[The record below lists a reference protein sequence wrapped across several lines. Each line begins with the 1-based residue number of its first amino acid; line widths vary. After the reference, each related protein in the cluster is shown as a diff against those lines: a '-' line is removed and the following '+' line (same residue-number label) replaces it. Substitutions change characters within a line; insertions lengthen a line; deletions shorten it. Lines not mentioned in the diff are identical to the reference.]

1 MRHTLKRKGGESPF
15 RSTLNRIVHTPLF
28 WLAIL
33 YISIGIVY
41 ALVTPVFEKPD
52 EDGHYGYILYLREQR
67 ALPPLIFAGGFPSEY
82 KQPPL
87 YYLVTTLLTSGLP
100 ADPDPE
106 RMLVTNPYMDF
117 SVPGYRNDNRN
128 VFLHPPHTTPLILGA
143 RLVSLLFGLGTVV
156 AAYYLASQLSPQ
168 KSLVPIATAA
178 VVGFQP
184 KFMYIATAISNDVAA
199 AFLGALA
206 VALLVRRLQTGDFSC
221 FAVLMGGILGLA
233 SITKVSGLVFFPLT
247 ALALLL
253 IHRGFHRSFFRDGL
267 VILVVALLVGGWW
280 YVRNTL
286 LYGDPLSTNVHA
298 VSAAQVPP
306 FAERFWRD
314 LSSIERT
321 FWANLS
327 RTFISPTRL
336 DKVFVWWGRISLVFL
351 ALGLA
356 FNRAPRLA
364 LGVWLVLS
372 SWPLTF
378 LLLLITYWAQEGA
391 WAYGRLLFPAI
402 APMALFFVMGWPCAS
417 PQRWQRLVMTFS
429 TGIIVIASA
438 LTPFLSICPLYHP
451 WRGWMEDQAEH
462 AADITYVEPTTGD
475 RIVQFIGYS
484 LPEPYAL
491 PGSYLPVELCWQP
504 LAQTD
509 TPYTMLVQLLDLSP
523 LNVHASPG
531 VWGGR
536 RTYPGLGNLPTDR
549 WTPGRPFCD
558 QVLVHVS
565 AETPTPMG
573 AAIEIGFFD
582 RQTGARLRA
591 ENPEGD
597 SIDLAVVRG
606 VPILSPDGVPTV
618 ERPARYVLDEAI
630 GLDQVQISGPVD
642 DTLTLT
648 LTWQSLQP
656 VPYDATT
663 FVHLKGTDGSLVA
676 QVDRQPFDG
685 RFPTSYWLPGQ
696 VVTDVVS
703 LSPLPAV
710 HDRKLVLSVGMYT
723 WPSLERLA
731 VVDTYGTPQL
741 DNMATFDVSSLL
753 TEKEAIVP

>member
-1 MRHTLKRKGGESPF
+1 MRHTLKRKGGESPL

-33 YISIGIVY
+33 YISVGVIY

-87 YYLVTTLLTSGLP
+87 YYWVATLLTRWLP
-100 ADPDPE
+100 ADADPE
-106 RMLVTNPYMDF
+106 RLLLTNPYMDF

-143 RLVSLLFGLGTVV
+143 RLVSLLFGLGTMV

-247 ALALLL
+247 GLALLL

-267 VILVVALLVGGWW
+267 VVLVVVLLVGGWW
-280 YVRNTL
+280 YVRNTV

-298 VSAAQVPP
+298 ASAAQVPP

-327 RTFISPTRL
+327 RTFVSPTRL
-336 DKVFVWWGRISLVFL
+336 DKVFVWWGRTSLVFL
-351 ALGLA
+351 AFGLV

-364 LGVWLVLS
+364 PGVWLVLF

-402 APMALFFVMGWPCAS
+402 APLALFFVLGWSYVFPAH
-417 PQRWQRLVMTFS
+417 WQRVVLPCGAGV
-429 TGIIVIASA
+429 IVIVSV
-438 LTPFLSICPLYHP
+438 LVPFLSIYPLYHP
-451 WRGWMEDQAEH
+451 WREWVEDQVEH
-462 AADITYVEPTTGD
+462 TANVTYVEPTTGD
-475 RIVQFIGYS
+475 KIAQLVGYS

-491 PGSYLPVELCWQP
+491 PGSYFLIELCWQP
-504 LAQTD
+504 LAQTGV
-509 TPYTMLVQLLDLSP
+509 PYTMLVQLLDLSP
-523 LNVHASPG
+523 LNVHGSPG

-549 WTPGRPFCD
+549 WTSGRPFCD

-591 ENPEGD
+591 ENSEGD

-606 VPILSPDGVPTV
+606 VPILPPDGVPTV
-618 ERPARYVLDEAI
+618 KRPARYVLDEAI
-630 GLDQVQISGPVD
+630 GLDRVQLSGPVD
-642 DTLTLT
+642 HTATLT
-648 LTWQSLQP
+648 LTWQSLQS
-656 VPYDATT
+656 VSYDATV
-663 FVHLKGTDGSLVA
+663 FVHLMEPGGDLVA
-676 QVDRQPFDG
+676 QADRQPLDG

-710 HDRKLVLSVGMYT
+710 HDGELVLSVGMYT

-731 VVDTYGTPQL
+731 VVDASGAPQL
-741 DNMATFDVSSLL
+741 DDMAAFDVSSLL

>member
-1 MRHTLKRKGGESPF
+1 MVRA
-15 RSTLNRIVHTPLF
+15 PLF

-33 YISIGIVY
+33 YMLVGVVY

-87 YYLVTTLLTSGLP
+87 YYWVVTLLTRWLP
-100 ADPDPE
+100 ADADPE
-106 RMLVTNPYMDF
+106 RMLLTNPYMDF

-128 VFLHPPHTTPLILGA
+128 VFLHPPYMTPLVLGS

-156 AAYYLASQLSPQ
+156 AAYDLAFQLFPNKSPI
-168 KSLVPIATAA
+168 PMATAA

-184 KFMYIATAISNDVAA
+184 QFMYIATAINNDVAA
-199 AFLGALA
+199 AFLGAL
-206 VALLVRRLQTGDFSC
+206 VIALLARRLQTGDFSH
-221 FAVLMGGILGLA
+221 FALLLGGVLGLA

-247 ALALLL
+247 ALALFF
-253 IHRGFHRSFFRDGL
+253 IHRGFRRSFFRDGL
-267 VILVVALLVGGWW
+267 VILAVALLVGGWW
-280 YVRNTL
+280 YARNTL
-286 LYGDPLSTNVHA
+286 LYGDPLSTHVHT

-327 RTFISPTRL
+327 RTFVSPTRL
-336 DKVFVWWGRISLVFL
+336 DKVLIWWGRISLVFL
-351 ALGLA
+351 ALGLV
-356 FNRAPRLA
+356 FNRPPRLA
-364 LGVWLVLS
+364 PRVWLVLL

-378 LLLLITYWAQEGA
+378 LLLLLVYWAQEGA

-402 APMALFFVMGWPCAS
+402 APMALFSVLGWSTVFPAHWRRIVLPCGAGVIVTVS
-417 PQRWQRLVMTFS
+417 VLV
-429 TGIIVIASA
+429 
-438 LTPFLSICPLYHP
+438 PFLSIYPLYHP
-451 WRGWMEDQAEH
+451 WREWDPERVEH
-462 AADITYVEPTTGD
+462 SVDITYTDPATGD
-475 RIVQFIGYS
+475 KIARLVGYS

-509 TPYTMLVQLLDLSP
+509 APYTMLVQLLDLSP

-549 WTPGRPFCD
+549 WTPGQPFCD

-565 AETPTPMG
+565 AEIPTPMG
-573 AAIEIGFFD
+573 TAIEIGFVD
-582 RQTGARLRA
+582 RQSGARLWA
-591 ENPEGD
+591 ENSEGD
-597 SIDLAVVRG
+597 PIDLAIVRG
-606 VPILSPDGVPTV
+606 APILSPDGLPTS
-618 ERPARYVLDEAI
+618 EQPARYVLDNAI
-630 GLDQVQISGPVD
+630 ALKRAQISGPVD
-642 DTLTLT
+642 HTATLT
-648 LTWQSLQP
+648 LTWQSLQS
-656 VPYDATT
+656 VSYDATV
-663 FVHLKGTDGSLVA
+663 FVHLMGSDGDLAA
-676 QVDRQPFDG
+676 QADRQPLEG

-703 LSPLPAV
+703 LSPV
-710 HDRKLVLSVGMYT
+710 SSVCGEEFVLHVGMYT
-723 WPSLERLA
+723 WPSLERLP
-731 VVDTYGTPQL
+731 VVDASGAPQPDHL
-741 DNMATFDVSSLL
+741 AVFDVWSLL
-753 TEKEAIVP
+753 TDEEAAACE